1 MSGRSARE
9 GALSGRAVRA
19 GSRLA
24 RAALPL
30 VLLAMWSTAAQADGL
45 SLFPARDPAALLS
58 AFDGAGSSEP
68 RLALAQWRPYGL
80 SGVDVLVATGSLGLG
95 PLRVSAAYEEQDW
108 GVLRGR
114 CVRLGLHAA
123 AGEALRL
130 GLEVE
135 RESLAGAPALS
146 DLRLL
151 LSGGGALRLALRYRL
166 GEGATPAGDERGLV
180 GLALHRGAWT
190 LRLFRGLGARTNLEE
205 GVALD
210 WERGPFTLRLLAGPA
225 PWQGIELRLRRGRWG
240 MAFRSRLHPA
250 LGSSHGVGLL
260 VY

>member
-123 AGEALRL
+123 AGAVRAVLT
-130 GLEVE
+130 GPPPSDVHAAVGVV
-135 RESLAGAPALS
+135 STGVPCPPHGPPAARPSAASSSGVGDVDHLHRAQR
-146 DLRLL
+146 DWCADE
-151 LSGGGALRLALRYRL
+151 GGGL
-166 GEGATPAGDERGLV
+166 G
-180 GLALHRGAWT
+180 
-190 LRLFRGLGARTNLEE
+190 
-205 GVALD
+205 
-210 WERGPFTLRLLAGPA
+210 
-225 PWQGIELRLRRGRWG
+225 
-240 MAFRSRLHPA
+240 
-250 LGSSHGVGLL
+250 
-260 VY
+260 